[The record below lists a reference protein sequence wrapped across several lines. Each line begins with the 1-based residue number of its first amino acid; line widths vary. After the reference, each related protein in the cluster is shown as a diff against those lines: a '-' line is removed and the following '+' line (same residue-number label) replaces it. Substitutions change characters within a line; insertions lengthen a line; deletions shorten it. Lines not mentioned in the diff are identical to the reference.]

1 MKMVPQANEE
11 WATISSN
18 RHTRK
23 ITQRGRYLEVKKI
36 INFPTINHIL
46 FKIKLEVQMK
56 KNRGATEL
64 KIIQEE
70 REFFKTNN
78 QIIYSIEASKKELY
92 YVLH

>member
-23 ITQRGRYLEVKKI
+23 ITQRGRYLEVKTI
-36 INFPTINHIL
+36 INLPTINHIL